1 MYASKHLPVILLC
14 TFILTCKGDSVT
26 ENLCPEENIMTTRLE
41 LEAMM
46 RLLMKKAK
54 AKYGTL
60 EMISWKTGVSTKS
73 LHRYEIGEVLPSLE
87 VYAILC
93 ECVGCRC
100 YSEKSG
106 SDIFIL
112 YLVSMHRTGL
122 SDALNFELRNDTI
135 IAKAEISTNFKRR

>member
-1 MYASKHLPVILLC
+1 
-14 TFILTCKGDSVT
+14 
-26 ENLCPEENIMTTRLE
+26 MTTRLE

-54 AKYGTL
+54 ARYGTL

-93 ECVGCRC
+93 ECIGCRC
-100 YSEKSG
+100 YSEQSG
-106 SDIFIL
+106 SDVLFIKF
-112 YLVSMHRTGL
+112 YTDVFSMDRTGL
-122 SDALNFELRNDTI
+122 SDPLNFYIYDGI
-135 IAKAEISTNFKRR
+135 IAM